1 MFSFFQH
8 IYHTVGIEGN
18 RMSLSETRSIL
29 ETRMAIGG
37 RSIAEH
43 NEIIG
48 LEAALKYIN
57 ATLINRLGSISVDDI
72 LEIHKRVMGF
82 VDPLE
87 SGVFRQT
94 QVCIIIVL
102 VFYEF
107 VLFIFIGVNFL
118 RYLLV
123 VMFLQVHLTL

>member
-1 MFSFFQH
+1 
-8 IYHTVGIEGN
+8 
-18 RMSLSETRSIL
+18 MSLSETRSIL

-57 ATLINRLGSISVDDI
+57 ATLINRLGSISVEDI

-87 SGVFRQT
+87 SGVFRHT
-94 QVCIIIVL
+94 QVCISIIIIKSITC
-102 VFYEF
+102 
-107 VLFIFIGVNFL
+107 FIFL
-118 RYLLV
+118 
-123 VMFLQVHLTL
+123 

>member
-1 MFSFFQH
+1 
-8 IYHTVGIEGN
+8 
-18 RMSLSETRSIL
+18 MSLSETRSIL

-57 ATLINRLGSISVDDI
+57 ATLINRLGSIYVDDI

-87 SGVFRQT
+87 CGVFRQT
-94 QVCIIIVL
+94 QVYIIILFYIVL
-102 VFYEF
+102 YF
-107 VLFIFIGVNFL
+107 LIILNF
-118 RYLLV
+118 
-123 VMFLQVHLTL
+123 

>member
-1 MFSFFQH
+1 
-8 IYHTVGIEGN
+8 
-18 RMSLSETRSIL
+18 MSLSETRSIL

-94 QVCIIIVL
+94 QVCITVVDSMSTFFFNYL
-102 VFYEF
+102 FF
-107 VLFIFIGVNFL
+107 VDIHFL

-123 VMFLQVHLTL
+123 VMFLQVHLILEH

>member
-1 MFSFFQH
+1 
-8 IYHTVGIEGN
+8 
-18 RMSLSETRSIL
+18 MSLSETRSIL

-57 ATLINRLGSISVDDI
+57 ATLINRLGNISVDDI

-94 QVCIIIVL
+94 QVCITVILSIS
-102 VFYEF
+102 
-107 VLFIFIGVNFL
+107 FL
-118 RYLLV
+118 K
-123 VMFLQVHLTL
+123 H

>member
-1 MFSFFQH
+1 
-8 IYHTVGIEGN
+8 
-18 RMSLSETRSIL
+18 MSLSETRSIL

-43 NEIIG
+43 NEVIG

-57 ATLINRLGSISVDDI
+57 ATLINRLGNISVDDI

-94 QVCIIIVL
+94 QVCITV
-102 VFYEF
+102 VFYEY
-107 VLFIFIGVNFL
+107 IFLNYFFFFDICFL

-123 VMFLQVHLTL
+123 AMFLQVHLILEH

>member
-1 MFSFFQH
+1 
-8 IYHTVGIEGN
+8 
-18 RMSLSETRSIL
+18 MSLSETRSIL

-37 RSIAEH
+37 RSLAEH

-57 ATLINRLGSISVDDI
+57 STLINQIGQISVDDI

-82 VDPLE
+82 VDPFD

-94 QVCIIIVL
+94 QVGHLAVL
-102 VFYEF
+102 SS
-107 VLFIFIGVNFL
+107 FI
-118 RYLLV
+118 
-123 VMFLQVHLTL
+123 

>member
-1 MFSFFQH
+1 
-8 IYHTVGIEGN
+8 
-18 RMSLSETRSIL
+18 MSLSETRSIL

-87 SGVFRQT
+87 SGIFRQT
-94 QVCIIIVL
+94 QVCITVL
-102 VFYEF
+102 VFYEYR
-107 VLFIFIGVNFL
+107 VLNYLIGIGVNFF

-123 VMFLQVHLTL
+123 VMFLQVHLILEH

>member
-1 MFSFFQH
+1 
-8 IYHTVGIEGN
+8 
-18 RMSLSETRSIL
+18 MSLSETRSIL

-57 ATLINRLGSISVDDI
+57 ATLINRLGNIAVDDI

-94 QVCIIIVL
+94 QVYL
-102 VFYEF
+102 MM
-107 VLFIFIGVNFL
+107 VNNNHYIL
-118 RYLLV
+118 
-123 VMFLQVHLTL
+123 

>member
-1 MFSFFQH
+1 
-8 IYHTVGIEGN
+8 
-18 RMSLSETRSIL
+18 MSLSETRSIL

-94 QVCIIIVL
+94 QVCIIEIDLPNNINILSLLNTVYL
-102 VFYEF
+102 
-107 VLFIFIGVNFL
+107 I

-123 VMFLQVHLTL
+123 VMSLPVHLISEL